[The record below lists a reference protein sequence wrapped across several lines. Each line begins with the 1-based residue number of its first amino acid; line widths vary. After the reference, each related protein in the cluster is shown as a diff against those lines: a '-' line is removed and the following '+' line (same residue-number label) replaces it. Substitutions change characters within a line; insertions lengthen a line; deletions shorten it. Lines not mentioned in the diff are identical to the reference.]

1 MINIKTKYLILIW
14 IIILI
19 LFTFYCIFRL
29 YYLKEK
35 YDTVSLLNL
44 PSSQL
49 SGSQQSSSLSQNTSP
64 NIITYI
70 NNIETT
76 NNKII
81 DVPGCENVYD
91 DNIAV
96 QKLGYNSCSNAYA
109 DYLEKTLDVNK
120 KYGKT
125 NSLAEICPVS
135 AKTPKYSQCLKTL
148 LQKYTN
154 TANIV
159 DNISKDMEN
168 SINSRIQY
176 RISALDDIQN
186 EINPL
191 ILNKDQNDFKQY
203 MILNGQV
210 AKYSEDTIGLVD
222 NYYQKKYSEGFVGSS
237 GSAGSVLTYIVDPAV
252 KSKFFGSYSPING
265 QYIAFNDLVVSLE
278 YDTSTNKKTNKSQVN
293 QVQPIILTIS
303 SKSNNLSIVYNIVK
317 IDNYK
322 AMKNAIIMT
331 LSSQDIINQ
340 QADYQTI
347 QQLLT
352 VLGITAPTQ
361 LVMVYDEFTSSE
373 NIIHK
378 SYKLSNINL
387 DTIMVLNKN

>member
-35 YDTVSLLNL
+35 YETVSLLNL

-70 NNIETT
+70 NNIEKT

-109 DYLEKTLDVNK
+109 DYLEKSLDVNK

-176 RISALDDIQN
+176 RIGALDDIQN

-191 ILNKDQNDFKQY
+191 MFNKDQNDFKQY

-265 QYIAFNDLVVSLE
+265 QYIAFNDLVVSLG
-278 YDTSTNKKTNKSQVN
+278 YDTSTNKKTNQSQVN

>member
-35 YDTVSLLNL
+35 YETVSLLNL
-44 PSSQL
+44 PSSRQSASQL
-49 SGSQQSSSLSQNTSP
+49 SLSLQSQSQNTSP
-64 NIITYI
+64 NIINYI
-70 NNIETT
+70 NNIETS
-76 NNKII
+76 NNKIT
-81 DVPGCENVYD
+81 DVPGCENIYD

-109 DYLEKTLDVNK
+109 DYLAKSLDVNN
-120 KYGKT
+120 KYGQL
-125 NSLAEICPVS
+125 NSLADMCPVS

-159 DNISKDMEN
+159 DNITTDMQN

-176 RISALDDIQN
+176 RTGALDDIQN
-186 EINPL
+186 ELNPL

-210 AKYSEDTIGLVD
+210 AKYSEDTIGIVD
-222 NYYQKKYSEGFVGSS
+222 NYYQKKYSEGFVGSF
-237 GSAGSVLTYIVDPAV
+237 GSVSTYSVDPAV
-252 KSKFFGSYSPING
+252 ESKFFGSYNPING
-265 QYIAFNDLVVSLE
+265 QYIAFNDLVVSLG
-278 YDTSTNKKTNKSQVN
+278 YDTSINQSANQSQIN

-361 LVMVYDEFTSSE
+361 LVMVYDEFISSE
-373 NIIHK
+373 NLIHET
-378 SYKLSNINL
+378 YKLTNINL
-387 DTIMVLNKN
+387 DTIMILNKN

>member
-35 YDTVSLLNL
+35 YETVSLLNL
-44 PSSQL
+44 PSSRQSASQL
-49 SGSQQSSSLSQNTSP
+49 SLQSQSQNTSP
-64 NIITYI
+64 NIINYI
-70 NNIETT
+70 NNIETS
-76 NNKII
+76 NNIT

-96 QKLGYNSCSNAYA
+96 QTLGYNSCSNAYA
-109 DYLEKTLDVNK
+109 DYLAKSLDINK
-120 KYGKT
+120 KYGQLK
-125 NSLAEICPVS
+125 SLADMCPVS
-135 AKTPKYSQCLKTL
+135 AKTPMYSQCLQTL

-159 DNISKDMEN
+159 DNITTDMQN

-176 RISALDDIQN
+176 RTSALDDIQN
-186 EINPL
+186 ELNPL
-191 ILNKDQNDFKQY
+191 MLNKDQNDFKQY

-210 AKYSEDTIGLVD
+210 AKYSEDTIGIVD
-222 NYYQKKYSEGFVGSS
+222 NYYKKKYSEGFVGSVS
-237 GSAGSVLTYIVDPAV
+237 TYIVDPSLE
-252 KSKFFGSYSPING
+252 SKFFGSYNPING
-265 QYIAFNDLVVSLE
+265 QYIAFNDLVVSLG
-278 YDTSTNKKTNKSQVN
+278 YDTSSNQSANRSQINEVK
-293 QVQPIILTIS
+293 PIILTIS
-303 SKSNNLSIVYNIVK
+303 SKSNNLKIIYNIVK

-322 AMKNAIIMT
+322 AMKNAMIMS

-361 LVMVYDEFTSSE
+361 LIMVYDEFTSSE